1 MLHSSHRLRPWFI
14 SFRGL
19 CTSAGATAVFVRR
32 LSVLIATGEHHGR
45 PGPQSFAPAIPGSIK
60 IGPIYLHRNLQ
71 IERTLLSEVQLL
83 YDRGDL
89 RWFFTK
95 AHGEITKLISE
106 NLWELQRPDAMLMLN
121 IHFAEEFVRAL

>member
-1 MLHSSHRLRPWFI
+1 
-14 SFRGL
+14 
-19 CTSAGATAVFVRR
+19 
-32 LSVLIATGEHHGR
+32 
-45 PGPQSFAPAIPGSIK
+45 
-60 IGPIYLHRNLQ
+60 LHRNLQ